1 VSDFAQVDVT
11 SWVIAAVEQLGTK
24 PKRWVVHPDTHELW
38 LMKDA
43 TFNRRADGS
52 TYAKGDDWAE
62 RIATDVA
69 DELGLPAA
77 RTELAVSHADGV
89 ITNGVVSRK
98 VLDDVESLV
107 HGNELLAE
115 IGITGETGHDRT
127 GYTLGA
133 VEHVLA
139 TVAPPDQRPEGFS
152 AWDCFTGYLLLDAL
166 IGNTDRHQENWAV
179 IANGGRRLAP
189 TFDHASSLG
198 FQLDDERRVHHLTTR
213 DKEQSADAYADRAQ
227 SRFEANPHPIDVAAE
242 ALAAVEPAVRA
253 HWIERCRAFP
263 DLADIVNRVP
273 AGRMS
278 GPAKSLAVAIFNRNR
293 YRLMSH
299 PVCTL

>member
-1 VSDFAQVDVT
+1 VTDFAEIDVT

-24 PKRWVVHPDTHELW
+24 PKRWIVHPDTRELW

-43 TFNRRADGS
+43 TFNTRADGS

-62 RIATDVA
+62 RIATEVSDA
-69 DELGLPAA
+69 LGLPAA
-77 RTELAVSHADGV
+77 RTELAVARAARADTNAV
-89 ITNGVVSRK
+89 ISRM
-98 VLDDVESLV
+98 VLADAESLV

-133 VEHVLA
+133 VERVLA
-139 TVAPPDQRPEGFS
+139 TVAPSDQRPDGFS
-152 AWDCFTGYLLLDAL
+152 AWDCFAGYLLLDAL

-189 TFDHASSLG
+189 TFDHASSFG
-198 FQLDDERRVHHLTTR
+198 FQLDDEQRVHHLTTS
-213 DKEQSADAYADRAQ
+213 DQNQSADAYADRAR
-227 SRFEANPHPIDVAAE
+227 SRFEASPHPVDVAAE
-242 ALAAVEPAVRA
+242 ALSTVEAEVRA

-263 DLADIVNRVP
+263 DVADIVDRVP
-273 AGRMS
+273 SGRMS
-278 GPAKSLAVAIFNRNR
+278 RPARALAVAIFNRNR
-293 YRLMSH
+293 NRLLSH